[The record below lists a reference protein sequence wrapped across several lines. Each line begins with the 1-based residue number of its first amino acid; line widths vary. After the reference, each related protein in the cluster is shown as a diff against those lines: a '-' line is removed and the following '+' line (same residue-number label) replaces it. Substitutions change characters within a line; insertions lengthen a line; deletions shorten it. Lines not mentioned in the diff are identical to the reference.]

1 MSNLPVRY
9 GVGREFNVLALQ
21 LLVHLVHGGTALRI
35 LTPSRGDQFRHILVQ
50 DLFNARPLSVVED
63 IFLQHGIRIAHE
75 WLRECQHF
83 PHEHAD

>member
-1 MSNLPVRY
+1 
-9 GVGREFNVLALQ
+9 
-21 LLVHLVHGGTALRI
+21 
-35 LTPSRGDQFRHILVQ
+35 
-50 DLFNARPLSVVED
+50 LSVVED